1 MKSISSQSYM
11 LVRRHLPR
19 LIEVAKQSSD
29 PRVREARRLLSNM
42 LETWER
48 MEVKENKNQLK
59 LL

>member
-1 MKSISSQSYM
+1 M

-48 MEVKENKNQLK
+48 MEGKENKNQLK
-59 LL
+59 LF